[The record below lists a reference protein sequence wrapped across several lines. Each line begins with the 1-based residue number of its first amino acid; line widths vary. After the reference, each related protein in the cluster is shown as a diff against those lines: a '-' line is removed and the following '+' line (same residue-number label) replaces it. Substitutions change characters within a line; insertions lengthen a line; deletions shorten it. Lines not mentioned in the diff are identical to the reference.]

1 MLIDLSGRTALITGG
16 SRGIG
21 RAIAERLGRSGADVA
36 IVARRQDVIDE
47 TLAELTDT
55 VAGRIVGYPCD
66 VTDSAAVAQCH
77 AAIVDQLGSID
88 ILVNNAGSSQRS
100 PFLEMTREHLA
111 EDFEL
116 KVQAA
121 IDWSQRVIPAMRA
134 QRWGRILNIVT
145 TTAKTPPAASAPTTL
160 SRAAGLALI
169 KAMANEFAPD
179 NILVNGIAVGV
190 IRSDQIARA
199 HRAQAPD
206 TPIEEFVAA
215 RVRRDGI
222 PLGRIGEAEEVAN
235 LACFLASDAA
245 AYITGTAVNIDGGRC
260 AVL

>member
-36 IVARRQDVIDE
+36 ILARRQDQIDQ
-47 TLAELTDT
+47 TVSELQDR
-55 VAGRIVGYPCD
+55 VAGRIIGLACD
-66 VTDSAAVAQCH
+66 VTDSAAVERCLASIEEQ
-77 AAIVDQLGSID
+77 IGSVD

-100 PFLEMTREHLA
+100 PFLEMTRQHLA
-111 EDFEL
+111 DDFEL

-121 IDWSQRVIPAMRA
+121 IRISQLVIPAMQK

-145 TTAKTPPAASAPTTL
+145 ITGKTPGPASAPTTL
-160 SRAAGLALI
+160 SRAAGMALI
-169 KAMANEFAPD
+169 KAMANEFAAD

-190 IRSDQIARA
+190 IRSDQIVRA
-199 HRAQAPD
+199 HAAQAPD
-206 TPIEEFVAA
+206 TPIEDFIAA

-222 PLGRIGEAEEVAN
+222 PLGRIGEAEEVGN

-245 AYITGTAVNIDGGRC
+245 AYITGTSINIDGGRC

>member
-36 IVARRQDVIDE
+36 IVARRQKVLDE
-47 TLAELTDT
+47 TVAELSGL
-55 VAGRIVGYPCD
+55 VSGRIEGFSCD
-66 VTDSAAVAQCH
+66 VMDSEAIERCF
-77 AAIVDQLGSID
+77 AAIIGRLGRVD

-100 PFLEMTREHLA
+100 PFLKMTRAHLA
-111 EDFEL
+111 EDFDL

-121 IDWSQRVIPAMRA
+121 IRFSQLAIPGMQAR
-134 QRWGRILNIVT
+134 RWGRILNIVT
-145 TTAKTPPAASAPTTL
+145 TTAKTPAAASAPTTL
-160 SRAAGLALI
+160 SRAAGMALI
-169 KAMANEFAPD
+169 KAMANEFAAD
-179 NILVNGIAVGV
+179 NILVNGIAVGL
-190 IRSDQIARA
+190 IRSDQVVRQ
-199 HRAQAPD
+199 RESQAPD
-206 TPIEEFVAA
+206 TPLEDFVAK
-215 RVRRDGI
+215 RVRDNQI

>member
-36 IVARRQDVIDE
+36 IVARRQDQLDE
-47 TLAELTDT
+47 TVAQLADK
-55 VAGRIVGYPCD
+55 VAGRIAGFRCD
-66 VTDSAAVAQCH
+66 VTDPAAVEQCH
-77 AAIVDQLGSID
+77 AAIVEQLGTVD

-100 PFLEMTREHLA
+100 PFLEMTREHLSD
-111 EDFEL
+111 DFAL

-121 IDWSQRVIPAMRA
+121 IDFSQRVIPAMRA

-145 TTAKTPPAASAPTTL
+145 TTAKTPAAASAPTTL
-160 SRAAGLALI
+160 SRAAGMALI
-169 KAMANEFAPD
+169 KAMANEFAAD

-199 HRAQAPD
+199 HQSQAPD
-206 TPIEEFVAA
+206 TPIEEFIAA
-215 RVRRDGI
+215 RVKKDGI